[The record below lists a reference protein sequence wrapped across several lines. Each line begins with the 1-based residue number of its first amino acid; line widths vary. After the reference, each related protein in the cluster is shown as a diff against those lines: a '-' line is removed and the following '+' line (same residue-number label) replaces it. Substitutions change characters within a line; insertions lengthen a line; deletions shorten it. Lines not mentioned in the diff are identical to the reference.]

1 MKLFV
6 SYLSFISMFLLLSP
20 FAYAQGKIFNKVVNN
35 SITAQGQIRGITQD
49 RQGFIW
55 FGVGTASGGIFRYD
69 GNTVI
74 NYKHDPQNSNS
85 LSSNYV
91 LDLVSDSLGT
101 IWIAT
106 RGGGLDRF
114 DPETRKFKHFRH
126 DPKDPFSLDTDT
138 VGALF
143 FDHLGTLWVAG
154 VSGVSS
160 LDTSTNKFK
169 KYLND
174 VKSPEGTKAN
184 FFVYK
189 IYEDR
194 ENKMWFSTIGRGLF
208 MYDRKTGKFVNY
220 RYDKQNPN
228 SIASD
233 SISSVCE
240 DSRGNL
246 WVGMG
251 GELATIF
258 QKLDRKSGTFTNY
271 SNNGNPSPV
280 PYPPHPIKG
289 AFNFITFIHE
299 DAAGSLWIGSN
310 VQGINRYNP
319 STGTTTHFGVL
330 FNSLLGSDK
339 VYDTLSGFTETG
351 VSSRSVFESKDGLL
365 WIGTSSGN
373 LYMVNPFSSAI
384 PYHPIKNTVA
394 VNSFYKDDHKNLWIA
409 LNEGLLCKP
418 ENGPERKFVFD
429 PVDAN
434 KNIVNWIIPG
444 PDGNLW
450 LATYGGINIFN
461 PVTHES
467 KYLQHNPA
475 DKNSISCNYLS
486 CLYMDNEKNVWAC
499 SDTGL
504 NKLNA
509 TSGLITRYMHDP
521 ADTNS
526 VVNNTVYMVTGDDQN
541 LWAGTISGLSRLNK
555 KSGTWSTY
563 LPLLK
568 ILSLFIDSKDVLW
581 VGTNDGLYHYS
592 KKDDRFSQF
601 SYLQGSIG
609 VGNVLN
615 IIEDKHNNL
624 WVTTPNDIFKINTD
638 NGSLRAYGY
647 ESGVH
652 SNDLLFVDNF
662 ITSDGEFIFGDGYG
676 YYTFYPEKLNTKLL
690 TPELY
695 ISGFQMGNQEIK
707 PGKGSPIDA
716 PISFAKEIKLK
727 NDQNSF
733 SFEFTAL
740 HFGISGDVVYQYKLE
755 NYDSSWQS
763 LGTRNRA
770 YFFNVP
776 PGNYVFH
783 VRAVAANGSVAYKS
797 IDVTIRQPW
806 YFTWWGILLQLAG
819 LILLVSVV
827 SYLRLRQ
834 LRRQNRILEEKVNHR
849 TKQLN
854 ESLTNLKATQSQL
867 IQSEKMASL
876 GELTAGIAHEIQN
889 PLNFVNNFSEVNR
902 ELIDEMKE
910 ELSAGRQG
918 EAIEIANNIRENEE
932 KIIHHG
938 KRADSIVKGMLQ
950 HSRASSGV
958 KEPTD
963 INALC
968 DEYFRLAYHGLRAKD
983 KSFNATMKMDFDTA
997 LTSDELGNG
1006 KIKIMQQ
1013 DVGRVVLNLLTNAFY
1028 AVHKKQKELAG
1039 KNTIQ
1044 MGSLKYEPTVLVS
1057 TKKYA
1062 DYLEVRVKDNGNGI
1076 PKDALDKIFQPFFTT
1091 KPSGEGTGLGLS
1103 LSYEIISQGHSGKL
1117 QVISK
1122 YDKEMYTF
1130 INGVTTKMSDSDKS
1144 EMETIKD
1151 TGTIFIIT
1159 LPIK

>member
-1 MKLFV
+1 MKLVV
-6 SYLSFISMFLLLSP
+6 SYLSCILLPLLLPANS
-20 FAYAQGKIFNKVVNN
+20 YSQGKIFNKVVNN
-35 SITAQGQIRGITQD
+35 SATAQGQIRGITQD
-49 RQGFIW
+49 HQGFIW

-69 GNTVI
+69 GNSVI
-74 NYKHDPQNSNS
+74 NYKNNPQNSNS

-91 LDLVSDSLGT
+91 LDMVSDSSGA

-106 RGGGLDRF
+106 RGGGLERF
-114 DPETRKFKHFRH
+114 DPETRTFKHFRH

-143 FDHLGTLWVAG
+143 FDHLGTLWLEGIVG
-154 VSGVSS
+154 VNS
-160 LDTSTNKFK
+160 LDPSTNKFK
-169 KYLND
+169 KYLQD
-174 VKSPEGTKAN
+174 QKSPDGSKAN

-189 IYEDR
+189 IYEDSQ
-194 ENKMWFSTIGRGLF
+194 NKMWFSTIGQGLF
-208 MYDRKTGKFVNY
+208 MFDRKTGKFTNY
-220 RYDKQNPN
+220 THDNQNPN

-233 SISSVCE
+233 SVSAVCE
-240 DSRGNL
+240 DSKGNF

-251 GELATIF
+251 GVSTTIF
-258 QKLDRKSGTFTNY
+258 QKLDRKSGTFTSY
-271 SNNGNPSPV
+271 SDNGNPSTA
-280 PYPPHPIKG
+280 PYPPRPIKG
-289 AFNFITFIHE
+289 GFNFITFIHK
-299 DAAGSLWIGSN
+299 DAVGSLWIGSN
-310 VQGINRYNP
+310 VQGINRYDP
-319 STGTTTHFGVL
+319 TTGMTTHFGVL
-330 FNSLLGSDK
+330 FNSQLSSDK
-339 VYDTLSGFTETG
+339 IYDTLSGFTETG

-365 WIGTSSGN
+365 WIGTASGN

-429 PVDAN
+429 PADAN

-450 LATYGGINIFN
+450 MATYSGINIFN

-467 KYLQHNPA
+467 KYLQHNPT
-475 DKNSISCNYLS
+475 DTNSLSCNYLS

-504 NKLNA
+504 NKLN
-509 TSGLITRYMHDP
+509 TTTGLITRYMHDP
-521 ADTNS
+521 ADTKS
-526 VVNNTVYMVTGDDQN
+526 IANNTVYMVTGDDKN
-541 LWAGTISGLSRLNK
+541 LWAGTISGLSRLDK
-555 KSGTWSTY
+555 KSGRWSNY
-563 LPLLK
+563 LPLAK
-568 ILSLFIDSKDVLW
+568 ILSLFIDSKGMLW
-581 VGTNDGLYHYS
+581 AGTNDGLYFYS
-592 KKDDRFSQF
+592 KNGDHFIQY
-601 SYLQGSIG
+601 SYLEGSIG
-609 VGNVLN
+609 IGSVLN
-615 IIEDKHNNL
+615 IIEDRQNNL
-624 WVTTPNDIFKINTD
+624 WITTPNNLFKINPAKS
-638 NGSLRAYGY
+638 SLRAYGY

-652 SNDLLFVDNF
+652 ANDLLFVDNY
-662 ITSDGEFIFGDGYG
+662 ITDNGELIFGDGYG
-676 YYTFYPEKLNTKLL
+676 YYAFYPEKVNTKLL

-695 ISGFQMGNQEIK
+695 ISGFQMGNEEIK

-716 PISFAKEIKLK
+716 PISFAREIRLK
-727 NDQNSF
+727 HDQNSF

-740 HFGISGDVVYQYKLE
+740 HFGIPGDVKYQYQLE
-755 NYDSSWQS
+755 NYDSSWQN
-763 LGTRNRA
+763 LGIRNRA
-770 YFFNVP
+770 YFFNVQ
-776 PGNYVFH
+776 PGKYVLH
-783 VRAVAANGSVAYKS
+783 VRAIAANGSVANKS
-797 IDVTIRQPW
+797 INVIISQPW
-806 YFTWWGILLQLAG
+806 YFTWWGILLQIAG

-834 LRRQNRILEEKVNHR
+834 LRRQNKILEEKVNHR
-849 TKQLN
+849 TRQLH

-910 ELSAGRQG
+910 ELTAGHPQ

-963 INALC
+963 VNALC

-983 KSFNATMKMDFDTA
+983 KSFNATMKMDFDPA
-997 LTSDELGNG
+997 LSSDELGNG

-1028 AVHKKQKELAG
+1028 AVHKKQKEL
-1039 KNTIQ
+1039 TIN
-1044 MGSLKYEPTVLVS
+1044 STSHNASAKYEPTVMVS
-1057 TKKYA
+1057 TKKYG
-1062 DYLEVRVKDNGNGI
+1062 DHFEIRVNDNGDGI
-1076 PKDALDKIFQPFFTT
+1076 PKEVLDKIFQPFFTT

-1103 LSYEIISQGHSGKL
+1103 LSYEIISQGHTGKL
-1117 QVISK
+1117 QVVTK
-1122 YDKEMYTF
+1122 HDQEVYTF
-1130 INGVTTKMSDSDKS
+1130 VNGGTKKMSLTDLNGLESIEES
-1144 EMETIKD
+1144 
-1151 TGTIFIIT
+1151 GTIFIIT